1 MLTQL
6 MPLAAALVAQA
17 SSSETS
23 LVTIAMTMA
32 FIAAAGG
39 CFMLYSR
46 LGALKTQVDGIQASL
61 STKDQELRDTAGRE
75 KKLQKDLT
83 EKNESYTKLKHD
95 LAGQKKKLHTAH
107 EETKEL
113 KKNHKEQV
121 EKLQRGVNSK
131 PAFQEAAKSEP
142 KAKPVEVKAEPKAE
156 PKAEATAEATA
167 EVKAAPDPRASAE
180 LDALKATNEKLKTR
194 LNDNKQYM
202 AKAKREV
209 KDSRQRVER
218 YRRIDIIT
226 RNRTEL
232 LEDKLLTLGRDHYDI
247 ISEIAVLK
255 GEVQP
260 PRPREL
266 VEAEK
271 RAEEARLEAEA
282 KLKEQEF
289 NEDDAPIT
297 LELELDADLDS
308 ELLDPEV
315 AELDDE
321 LEHVEAASEDAD
333 DTVELDATQV
343 IAEPSDTVTPQPSA

>member
-6 MPLAAALVAQA
+6 KPLAAALVAQA
-17 SSSETS
+17 GSSETS
-23 LVTIAMTMA
+23 LVTIAISVA

-46 LGALKTQVDGIQASL
+46 LGGLKTQVDEIQASL
-61 STKDQELRDTAGRE
+61 GTKDQELRDTTSRE

-83 EKNESYTKLKHD
+83 EKNEAYTKLKHD

-107 EETKEL
+107 EEAKEL
-113 KKNHKEQV
+113 KKSHKEQV
-121 EKLQRGVNSK
+121 EKLQRRVSNK
-131 PAFQEAAKSEP
+131 PAFQEAAKNEP
-142 KAKPVEVKAEPKAE
+142 TAKPVEAKTEPKV
-156 PKAEATAEATA
+156 EAPE
-167 EVKAAPDPRASAE
+167 EVKAAPAPEANEE

-194 LNDNKQYM
+194 LNDNKQYI

-247 ISEIAVLK
+247 ISEMAVLK

-266 VEAEK
+266 IEAEK

-282 KLKEQEF
+282 KLKEQELD
-289 NEDDAPIT
+289 EDDAPIT
-297 LELELDADLDS
+297 LELDADLDTDTQ
-308 ELLDPEV
+308 LLDPEDT
-315 AELDDE
+315 EQDDE
-321 LEHVEAASEDAD
+321 LEHVETASEDTD
-333 DTVELDATQV
+333 DSVELDAAQV
-343 IAEPSDTVTPQPSA
+343 IAEPAESATTQLSV